1 MKPRVAFFDF
11 ASCEG
16 CQLQIAN
23 LEEEILDLI
32 EIVEVVSFR
41 EVMKEHSDEYDIA
54 IIEGSIMRPMDE
66 KRLWDIR
73 SRAKTLIALG
83 ACATTGGINKIRNQR
98 PVKDV
103 KEEVYGDDKST
114 KDNEFFNVFQT
125 KAVDEVVP
133 VDYYIHGCPISRDEF
148 KRVITAL
155 ALGKKPVIPTYP
167 VCVECKKNEN
177 VCLFELG
184 KFCLGPIT
192 RAGCNAICPTNG
204 SACEGCR
211 GILKKPQVEC
221 VMDILKRYNLT
232 YEEMK
237 RRSTMFNMSAFS
249 AKDEMTMVRGSKD
262 E

>member
-32 EIVEVVSFR
+32 EIVDVVSFR

-54 IIEGSIMRPMDE
+54 IVEGSIMRPMDE
-66 KRLWDIR
+66 KRLRKIR
-73 SRAKTLIALG
+73 RHAKILVALG
-83 ACATTGGINKIRNQR
+83 ACATIGGVNKIRNQW
-98 PVKDV
+98 PVEQV
-103 KEEVYGDDKST
+103 KKEVYGDADI
-114 KDNEFFNVFQT
+114 KDNEFFDAFQT
-125 KAVDEVVP
+125 KSVNEVVP
-133 VDYYIHGCPISRDEF
+133 VDCYIYGCPITRDEF
-148 KRVITAL
+148 KQVITAL
-155 ALGKKPVIPTYP
+155 ALGRKPEVPNYP

-184 KFCLGPIT
+184 KFCIGPIT

-204 SACEGCR
+204 SPCDGCR
-211 GILKKPQVEC
+211 GILQKPQIEC
-221 VMDILKRYNLT
+221 IIDILEKYDLT

-237 RRSTMFNMSAFS
+237 SRCTMYNTSIFNPRDGMTFVRRGG
-249 AKDEMTMVRGSKD
+249 K
-262 E
+262 